1 MDFKKYKPILE
12 VLIIAIPLYIVHK
25 IVFIFSDLG
34 KTAQMFEY
42 SLEQLYGFFL
52 MASVLIIFALVK
64 IKEKNLDNV
73 GYAFMLLTC
82 IKMAVSYFVL
92 KPILQNM
99 NQSQQSEKINFF
111 IIFMLFLAIE
121 TIIAIRLLNNKQ

>member
-1 MDFKKYKPILE
+1 MDFKKYRPILE

-82 IKMAVSYFVL
+82 IKMAVSYFIL

>member
-25 IVFIFSDLG
+25 IFFIFSDLG
-34 KTAQMFEY
+34 KTGQMFEY